1 MKPSFHEEGE
11 FISPI
16 FVPPEWDGGHRLIL
30 SLKSLNEYIDIEH
43 FKIQGLKEILKLVER
58 NCDMVA
64 LDIKDA
70 Y

>member
-16 FVPPEWDGGHRLIL
+16 FVTPEWDRGHRLIL
-30 SLKSLNEYIDIEH
+30 SLRSLNEYIDIEH
-43 FKIQGLKEILKLVER
+43 LKIHGLKEILKLVGR

-64 LDIKDA
+64 LDLKDA